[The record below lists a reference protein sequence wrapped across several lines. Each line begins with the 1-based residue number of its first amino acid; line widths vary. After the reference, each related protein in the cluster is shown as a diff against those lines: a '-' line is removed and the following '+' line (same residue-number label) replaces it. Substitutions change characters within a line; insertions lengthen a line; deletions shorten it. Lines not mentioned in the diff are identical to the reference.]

1 MLKEKLKQ
9 LLDEKCVKP
18 STFANAIGVKTS
30 TIDDILKGKTN
41 DLNIGVDKVLRM
53 AQWLGVTVEELYE
66 RETPD
71 LTSQEK
77 RLLNYYR
84 ELNEEGQEIALNVV
98 IGLVVGEQYKKDDT
112 DRISEAE
119 A

>member
-1 MLKEKLKQ
+1 MLKEKLRQ
-9 LLDEKCVKP
+9 LLDEKHVKP
-18 STFANAIGVKTS
+18 ATFANAIGLKTS

-66 RETPD
+66 RDTPE
-71 LTSQEK
+71 LTVQEK
-77 RLLNYYR
+77 HLLSYYR
-84 ELNEEGQEIALNVV
+84 ELNEEGREIALNVI
-98 IGLVVGEQYKKDDT
+98 IGLVAGEQYKKADT